1 MKTGIR
7 PIFAV
12 GTLIA
17 LAIACGSQPEP
28 TPTPW
33 PTPDNSAMSRIAFA
47 TNRDGNWEIYVM
59 NSDGSNPHNITN
71 NPRTDSHPSWSP
83 DGSKIAFQSERDG
96 NWEIYVMNSDGSEQV
111 RLTDDRGV
119 DQSPVWSPDGTK
131 IAFVSDRGG
140 RHSVWTMNSER
151 GQVSEDGEEEDPEY
165 GLELVDVTGSYVNS
179 RWPAWGP
186 RSRTLAYETT
196 QDVRIVRIDDV
207 QLNEKIVDKNNF
219 FDGFFV
225 GWLDWSPDG
234 NKLAM
239 ISNHQERTEFTR
251 LLYTSQLDGFRFRRV
266 YDNPSGLP
274 YERPT
279 WAPDSNM
286 IVYSVK
292 DAEDGDWDIQV
303 VDFTT
308 RETWR
313 LTNDSGASA
322 DDTLPDWEP
331 RGFVPEFRAFQ

>member
-1 MKTGIR
+1 MDMKTGTVAT
-7 PIFAV
+7 FAA
-12 GTLIA
+12 GALMA
-17 LAIACGSQPEP
+17 LAVACGSAVEP

-47 TNRDGNWEIYVM
+47 SNRDGNWEIYLM
-59 NSDGSNPHNITN
+59 NSDGSNPHNVTN
-71 NPRTDSHPSWSP
+71 NPATDSHPSWSP
-83 DGSKIAFQSERDG
+83 DGSKIVFQSERAG
-96 NWEIYVMNSDGSEQV
+96 NFEIYVMNSDGSEQK
-111 RLTDDRGV
+111 RLTEDRGV
-119 DQSPVWSPDGTK
+119 DHSPAWSPDGTK
-131 IAFVSDRGG
+131 IAFVSDRRG
-140 RHSVWTMNSER
+140 RQSVWTMNSED
-151 GQVSEDGEEEDPEY
+151 GSE
-165 GLELVDVTGSYVNS
+165 LEDVTGSYVNS
-179 RWPAWGP
+179 RWPTWGP
-186 RSRTLAYETT
+186 RSRTLAYETGH
-196 QDVRIVRIDDV
+196 DVRILRIDDV

-234 NKLAM
+234 KKLAL

-274 YERPT
+274 YERPS

-286 IVYSVK
+286 IVFSVK

-313 LTNDSGASA
+313 LTNDPDNPA
-322 DDTLPDWEP
+322 DDMLPDWEP
-331 RGFVPEFRAFQ
+331 RGYVPEFRSFQ

>member
-1 MKTGIR
+1 MKTGTL
-7 PIFAV
+7 PTFAASAF
-12 GTLIA
+12 IA
-17 LAIACGSQPEP
+17 LALACGTEVEP

-33 PTPDNSAMSRIAFA
+33 PTPDNSTVSRIAFA
-47 TNRDGNWEIYVM
+47 
-59 NSDGSNPHNITN
+59 SN
-71 NPRTDSHPSWSP
+71 
-83 DGSKIAFQSERDG
+83 RDG

-111 RLTDDRGV
+111 RLTNDRGV
-119 DQSPVWSPDGTK
+119 DQSPTWSPDGTQ

-140 RHSVWTMNSER
+140 RHSVWTMNSD
-151 GQVSEDGEEEDPEY
+151 DGSVP
-165 GLELVDVTGSYVNS
+165 VDVTGSYVNS

-186 RSRTLAYETT
+186 RSRTLAYETV
-196 QDVRIVRIDDV
+196 QDVRIVRTDDV

-234 NKLAM
+234 KKLAM
-239 ISNHQERTEFTR
+239 ISNHQERTQFTR
-251 LLYTSQLDGFRFRRV
+251 LIYTSQLDGFRFRRL

-292 DAEDGDWDIQV
+292 DAEDGDWDIHV

-308 RETWR
+308 KETWR
-313 LTNDSGASA
+313 LTNDVGAPS

-331 RGFVPEFRAFQ
+331 RGFVPEFRTFQ

>member
-1 MKTGIR
+1 MKTGR
-7 PIFAV
+7 LP
-12 GTLIA
+12 TLAASALIVLA
-17 LAIACGSQPEP
+17 LACGTEVEP

-33 PTPDNSAMSRIAFA
+33 PTPDNSTVSRIAFA
-47 TNRDGNWEIYVM
+47 SNRDGNWEIYVM
-59 NSDGSNPHNITN
+59 NSDGSNPHNVTN
-71 NPRTDSHPSWSP
+71 NPGTDSHPSWSP

-119 DQSPVWSPDGTK
+119 DQSPTWSPDGTK

-140 RHSVWTMNSER
+140 RHSVWTINSDD
-151 GQVSEDGEEEDPEY
+151 GSEP
-165 GLELVDVTGSYVNS
+165 VDVTGSYVNS

-186 RSRTLAYETT
+186 RSRTLAYETI
-196 QDVRIVRIDDV
+196 QDIRVVRTDDV

-234 NKLAM
+234 KKLAM
-239 ISNHQERTEFTR
+239 ISNHQERTQFTR
-251 LLYTSQLDGFRFRRV
+251 LIYTSQLDGFRFRRL

-292 DAEDGDWDIQV
+292 DAEEGDWDIHV

-308 RETWR
+308 KETWR
-313 LTNDSGASA
+313 LTNDAGTPS

>member
-1 MKTGIR
+1 
-7 PIFAV
+7 
-12 GTLIA
+12 
-17 LAIACGSQPEP
+17 
-28 TPTPW
+28 
-33 PTPDNSAMSRIAFA
+33 MS
-47 TNRDGNWEIYVM
+47 
-59 NSDGSNPHNITN
+59 SD
-71 NPRTDSHPSWSP
+71 
-83 DGSKIAFQSERDG
+83 
-96 NWEIYVMNSDGSEQV
+96 
-111 RLTDDRGV
+111 
-119 DQSPVWSPDGTK
+119 DGT
-131 IAFVSDRGG
+131 
-140 RHSVWTMNSER
+140 
-151 GQVSEDGEEEDPEY
+151 
-165 GLELVDVTGSYVNS
+165 GLEDVTGSYVNS

-186 RSRTLAYETT
+186 RSRTLAYETI
-196 QDVRIVRIDDV
+196 QDIRVVRTDDV

-234 NKLAM
+234 KKLAM
-239 ISNHQERTEFTR
+239 ISNHQERTQFTR
-251 LLYTSQLDGFRFRRV
+251 LIYTSQLDGFRFRRL

-292 DAEDGDWDIQV
+292 DAEEGDWDIHV

-308 RETWR
+308 KETWR
-313 LTNDSGASA
+313 LTNDAGAPS

>member
-1 MKTGIR
+1 MKTGTL
-7 PIFAV
+7 PIFAASA
-12 GTLIA
+12 LIVLA
-17 LAIACGSQPEP
+17 LACGSQPDP

-33 PTPDNSAMSRIAFA
+33 PTPDNSTVSRIAFA
-47 TNRDGNWEIYVM
+47 SNRDGNWEIYVM

-71 NPRTDSHPSWSP
+71 NPATDNHPSWSP

-111 RLTDDRGV
+111 RLTNDRGV
-119 DQSPVWSPDGTK
+119 DQSPTWSPDGTK

-140 RHSVWTMNSER
+140 RHSVWTVN
-151 GQVSEDGEEEDPEY
+151 SEDGTEPE
-165 GLELVDVTGSYVNS
+165 DVTGSYVNS

-186 RSRTLAYETT
+186 RSRTLAYETVH
-196 QDVRIVRIDDV
+196 DVRIVRTDDV
-207 QLNEKIVDKNNF
+207 QLNEKIIDKNNF

-234 NKLAM
+234 KKLAM
-239 ISNHQERTEFTR
+239 ISNHQERTQFAR
-251 LLYTSQLDGFRFRRV
+251 LLYTSQLDGFRFRRL

-286 IVYSVK
+286 IVFSVK

-308 RETWR
+308 KETWR
-313 LTNDSGASA
+313 LTNDAGAPA
-322 DDTLPDWEP
+322 DDMLPDWEP
-331 RGFVPEFRAFQ
+331 RGFVPELRAF

>member
-1 MKTGIR
+1 MKTGTL
-7 PIFAV
+7 PILAASAF
-12 GTLIA
+12 IA
-17 LAIACGSQPEP
+17 LALACGAEVEP

-33 PTPDNSAMSRIAFA
+33 PTPDNSTVSRIAFA

-59 NSDGSNPHNITN
+59 NSDGSNPHNVTN
-71 NPRTDSHPSWSP
+71 NPGRDSHPTWSP

-96 NWEIYVMNSDGSEQV
+96 NWEIYVMNSDGSEQM
-111 RLTDDRGV
+111 RLTNDRGV
-119 DQSPVWSPDGTK
+119 DQSPTWSPDGTK

-140 RHSVWTMNSER
+140 RHSVWTMNSDD
-151 GQVSEDGEEEDPEY
+151 GSEP
-165 GLELVDVTGSYVNS
+165 VDVTGSYVNS

-186 RSRTLAYETT
+186 RSRTLAYETV
-196 QDVRIVRIDDV
+196 QDVRIVRTDDV

-234 NKLAM
+234 KKLAM
-239 ISNHQERTEFTR
+239 ISNHQERTQFTR
-251 LLYTSQLDGFRFRRV
+251 LIYTSQLDGFRFRRL

-279 WAPDSNM
+279 WGPDSNM
-286 IVYSVK
+286 IVFSVK

-308 RETWR
+308 KETWR
-313 LTNDSGASA
+313 LTNDSGTPA

>member
-1 MKTGIR
+1 MKTG
-7 PIFAV
+7 
-12 GTLIA
+12 TLPTLAASALIVLA
-17 LAIACGSQPEP
+17 LACGAEVEP
-28 TPTPW
+28 TPMPW
-33 PTPDNSAMSRIAFA
+33 PTPDNSTVSRIAFA

-71 NPRTDSHPSWSP
+71 NPGTDSHPSWSP

-119 DQSPVWSPDGTK
+119 DQSPTWSPDGTK

-140 RHSVWTMNSER
+140 RHSVWTMISDGGSE
-151 GQVSEDGEEEDPEY
+151 P
-165 GLELVDVTGSYVNS
+165 VDVTGSYVNS

-186 RSRTLAYETT
+186 RSRTLAYETV
-196 QDVRIVRIDDV
+196 QDIRVARIDDV

-234 NKLAM
+234 KKLAM
-239 ISNHQERTEFTR
+239 ISNHQERTQFTR
-251 LLYTSQLDGFRFRRV
+251 LIYTSQLDGFRFRRL

-292 DAEDGDWDIQV
+292 DAEDGDWDIHV

-313 LTNDSGASA
+313 LTNDSGVPA

>member
-1 MKTGIR
+1 MKTGTL
-7 PIFAV
+7 PILAASVF
-12 GTLIA
+12 IA
-17 LAIACGSQPEP
+17 LALACGSEVEP

-33 PTPDNSAMSRIAFA
+33 PTPDNSTVSRIAFA
-47 TNRDGNWEIYVM
+47 SNRAGDWDIYVM

-71 NPRTDSHPSWSP
+71 NPGTDSHPSWSP

-96 NWEIYVMNSDGSEQV
+96 NWEIYVMNSDGSEQT
-111 RLTDDRGV
+111 RITTDRGV

-140 RHSVWTMNSER
+140 RHSVWTMS
-151 GQVSEDGEEEDPEY
+151 SEDGSDLEDI
-165 GLELVDVTGSYVNS
+165 TGSYVNS

-186 RSRTLAYETT
+186 RSRTLAYETI
-196 QDVRIVRIDDV
+196 QDVRIVRTDDV

-234 NKLAM
+234 KKLAM
-239 ISNHQERTEFTR
+239 ISNHQERTEFSR

-286 IVYSVK
+286 IVFSVK

-313 LTNDSGASA
+313 LTNDADAPA
-322 DDTLPDWEP
+322 DDMLPDWES
-331 RGFVPEFRAFQ
+331 RGFVPEFRAF

>member
-1 MKTGIR
+1 
-7 PIFAV
+7 
-12 GTLIA
+12 
-17 LAIACGSQPEP
+17 
-28 TPTPW
+28 
-33 PTPDNSAMSRIAFA
+33 
-47 TNRDGNWEIYVM
+47 M
-59 NSDGSNPHNITN
+59 NSDGTEQTRITN
-71 NPRTDSHPSWSP
+71 
-83 DGSKIAFQSERDG
+83 
-96 NWEIYVMNSDGSEQV
+96 
-111 RLTDDRGV
+111 DRGV
-119 DQSPVWSPDGTK
+119 DQSPKWSPDGTK

-140 RHSVWTMNSER
+140 RHSVWTMNS
-151 GQVSEDGEEEDPEY
+151 GDGS
-165 GLELVDVTGSYVNS
+165 GLEDITGSYVNS
-179 RWPAWGP
+179 RWPTWGP
-186 RSRTLAYETT
+186 RSRTLAYETI
-196 QDVRIVRIDDV
+196 QDVRIVRTDDV
-207 QLNEKIVDKNNF
+207 QLNDKIVDKNNF

-234 NKLAM
+234 KKLAM
-239 ISNHQERTEFTR
+239 ISNHQERTEFSR

-286 IVYSVK
+286 IVFSVK

-313 LTNDSGASA
+313 LTNDAGTPS

-331 RGFVPEFRAFQ
+331 RGFVPEFRVFQ

>member
-1 MKTGIR
+1 MDMKTG
-7 PIFAV
+7 
-12 GTLIA
+12 TLPTLAASAIIVLA
-17 LAIACGSQPEP
+17 LACGTEVEP

-33 PTPDNSAMSRIAFA
+33 PTPDNSTVSRIAFA

-71 NPRTDSHPSWSP
+71 NPGTDSHPSWSP

-111 RLTDDRGV
+111 RLTNDRGV
-119 DQSPVWSPDGTK
+119 DQSPTWSPDGTQ

-140 RHSVWTMNSER
+140 RHSVWTMSSDDGSE
-151 GQVSEDGEEEDPEY
+151 P
-165 GLELVDVTGSYVNS
+165 VDVTGSYVNS

-186 RSRTLAYETT
+186 RSRTLAYETI
-196 QDVRIVRIDDV
+196 QDVRVVRTDDV

-234 NKLAM
+234 KKLAM
-239 ISNHQERTEFTR
+239 ISNHQERTQFTR
-251 LLYTSQLDGFRFRRV
+251 LIYTSQLDGFRFRRL

-292 DAEDGDWDIQV
+292 DAEDGYWDSQV

-308 RETWR
+308 KETWR
-313 LTNDSGASA
+313 LTNDASTPS

-331 RGFVPEFRAFQ
+331 RGFVPEYRAFQ

>member
-1 MKTGIR
+1 MKTGILAT
-7 PIFAV
+7 FAA
-12 GTLIA
+12 GPLIA
-17 LAIACGSQPEP
+17 VALACGSQPEP

-33 PTPDNSAMSRIAFA
+33 PTPDNSTVSRVAFA

-59 NSDGSNPHNITN
+59 NSDGSNPHNVTN
-71 NPRTDSHPSWSP
+71 NPGRDSHPSWSP
-83 DGSKIAFQSERDG
+83 GGSKIAFQSERDG

-119 DQSPVWSPDGTK
+119 DQSPTWSPDGTK

-140 RHSVWTMNSER
+140 RHSVWTMNSDD
-151 GQVSEDGEEEDPEY
+151 GSEPE
-165 GLELVDVTGSYVNS
+165 DVTGSYVNS

-186 RSRTLAYETT
+186 RSRTLAYETV
-196 QDVRIVRIDDV
+196 QDVRIVRTDDV

-234 NKLAM
+234 KKLAL
-239 ISNHQERTEFTR
+239 ISNHQERTQFTR
-251 LLYTSQLDGFRFRRV
+251 LIYTSQLDGFRFRRL

-286 IVYSVK
+286 IVFSVK

-308 RETWR
+308 KETWR
-313 LTNDSGASA
+313 LTNDTGTPA

>member
-1 MKTGIR
+1 MKTG
-7 PIFAV
+7 
-12 GTLIA
+12 TLPTLAASAIIVLA
-17 LAIACGSQPEP
+17 LACGTEVEP

-33 PTPDNSAMSRIAFA
+33 PTPDNSTVSRIAFA

-71 NPRTDSHPSWSP
+71 NPGTDSHPSWSP

-96 NWEIYVMNSDGSEQV
+96 NWEIYVMNSDGSKQV

-119 DQSPVWSPDGTK
+119 DQSPTWSPDGTQ

-140 RHSVWTMNSER
+140 RHSVWTMNS
-151 GQVSEDGEEEDPEY
+151 GDGT
-165 GLELVDVTGSYVNS
+165 GLEDVTGSYVNS

-186 RSRTLAYETT
+186 RSRTLAYETI
-196 QDVRIVRIDDV
+196 QDVRVVRTDDV

-234 NKLAM
+234 KKLAM
-239 ISNHQERTEFTR
+239 ISNHQERTQFTR
-251 LLYTSQLDGFRFRRV
+251 LIYTSQLDGFRFRRL

-286 IVYSVK
+286 IVFSVK

-308 RETWR
+308 KETWR
-313 LTNDSGASA
+313 LTNDSGTPA

-331 RGFVPEFRAFQ
+331 RGFVPEFRTFQ